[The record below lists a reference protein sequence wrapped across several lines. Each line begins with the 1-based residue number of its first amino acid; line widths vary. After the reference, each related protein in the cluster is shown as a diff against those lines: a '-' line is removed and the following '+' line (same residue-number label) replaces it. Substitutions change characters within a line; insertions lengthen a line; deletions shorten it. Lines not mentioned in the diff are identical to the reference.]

1 MSMWQRQEIQEVLWK
16 MIRPYDFGIGPI
28 IYCDF
33 GINNSFPNFPCG
45 KCLRWDKLKKNG
57 YHWRYV
63 IGPDTGGEALLI
75 PIRVLYCRRCH
86 KITYILPSFCV
97 PRKQHTVLAFES
109 FFLYL
114 FCTKLSLTQVAER
127 ARRIKSSYQLAQAW
141 IKSFRN
147 NVVNLTAEV
156 RTIMKVTDNNDS
168 CYRCIELSSLWWS
181 LQKLA
186 DDLSPQFPGMLPLE
200 RVQWILMQKR
210 RLSLFSYIA

>member
-1 MSMWQRQEIQEVLWK
+1 MSMWEWQEIQEVLRE
-16 MIRPYDFGIGPI
+16 MIWPYDFGMGPVV
-28 IYCDF
+28 YYELGKD
-33 GINNSFPNFPCG
+33 NSFPNPPCG

-86 KITYILPSFCV
+86 KVTYILPSFCV

-114 FCTKLSLTQVAER
+114 FFTKLSLTEVVKR
-127 ARRIKSSYQLAQAW
+127 ARKIKGCYQLAQAW
-141 IKSFRN
+141 IKSFQS

-156 RTIMKVTDNNDS
+156 RTIMKVTEDTIF
-168 CYRCIELSSLWWS
+168 CYRYRELSYVWWS

-186 DDLSPQFPGMLPLE
+186 CNVSREIPGMLPLE
-200 RVQWILMQKR
+200 RVQFTLMKKR
-210 RLSLFSYIA
+210 NLSLFAYIA

>member
-1 MSMWQRQEIQEVLWK
+1 MWQRQEIQEVLRE
-16 MIRPYDFGIGPI
+16 MIRPYDFGISPI
-28 IYCDF
+28 VYCEL
-33 GINNSFPNFPCG
+33 GRNNAFPNPPCG

-86 KITYILPSFCV
+86 KVTYIFPSFCV

-114 FCTKLSLTQVAER
+114 LFTRLSLAQVVER

-141 IKSFRN
+141 IKSFRGN
-147 NVVNLTAEV
+147 AVNLTAEV
-156 RTIMKVTDNNDS
+156 RTMKVTDNNVS
-168 CYRCIELSSLWWS
+168 CYRYTELSTLWWS
-181 LQKLA
+181 LQRLA
-186 DDLSPQFPGMLPLE
+186 DDLSHQFPGMLPLE
-200 RVQWILMQKR
+200 RVQFTLMQKR
-210 RLSLFSYIA
+210 RLSLFAYAA

>member
-1 MSMWQRQEIQEVLWK
+1 MWQRQEIQEVLWE

-28 IYCDF
+28 VYCEL
-33 GINNSFPNFPCG
+33 GKNNSFPNPPCG

-86 KITYILPSFCV
+86 KVTYILPSFCV

-114 FCTKLSLTQVAER
+114 FFTKLSLTEVVER

-156 RTIMKVTDNNDS
+156 RTIMKVTDHNAS
-168 CYRCIELSSLWWS
+168 CYRYMELSSLWWS
-181 LQKLA
+181 MQRLA
-186 DDLSPQFPGMLPLE
+186 DNLSHQFPGMLPLE
-200 RVQWILMQKR
+200 RVQFTLMQKR